1 MKTTTLAR
9 NGVSAQTVDLISRLV
24 EMIPWPARRAGMGGV
39 TLTLL
44 DGKPRVA
51 ETVFGWGRQAVE
63 LGVHECRSGISCL
76 SDISARRKPTTEEKH
91 GGLLSDIH
99 AIMDPHS
106 QAQSSLRTTLLY
118 SNMTAKA
125 VHAALLQKGWTSE
138 SLPTVRTLSSLLN
151 RQNYRVRSVAKAKVQ
166 KKRPKQT

>member
-24 EMIPWPARRAGMGGV
+24 EMIPWPARRAGMGDV

-44 DGKPRVA
+44 DGKQRVA

-63 LGVHECRSGISCL
+63 LGIHECRSGISCL

-91 GGLLSDIH
+91 SGLLSDIH